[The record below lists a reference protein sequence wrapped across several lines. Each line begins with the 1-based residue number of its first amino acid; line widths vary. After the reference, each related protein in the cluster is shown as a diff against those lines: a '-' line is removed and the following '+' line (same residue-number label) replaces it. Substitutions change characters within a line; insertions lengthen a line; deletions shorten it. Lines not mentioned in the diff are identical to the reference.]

1 VRFRYVAYEGRRRR
15 VGVIEAG
22 SEAEVA
28 RAVAAA
34 GWFLVS
40 VAPVGAGRSR
50 GFVFARAGGPQLAF
64 FFRQLAAVVRMG
76 LPLTRAL
83 SVQARS
89 ATGAWRRVLRG
100 LEARVRGGDSLADA
114 MAAYPGFFRPL
125 FVEVV
130 RAGERS
136 GTADA
141 ALERCAGYVQAEHGL
156 RQKVRSAMVYPLVV
170 LLFAASGGAYLV
182 AAVLPKITRMFL
194 ELEVPLP
201 LPTRALIG
209 LTVFLQH
216 RGPLVLAALGA
227 MLVLLAAGPRLPG
240 VRLLVDGF
248 LLRLPG
254 VGQVVRASAL
264 SRFLRVLAEG
274 LEVGLAL
281 RVALELS
288 SRSLGNGALERQVAP
303 VVPRAVSGAGL
314 AAALEQSRV
323 FPPLVPQV
331 VRLGEESGT
340 VPRVLKELA
349 DYYEGEADRAVKSAV
364 ALVEPVMI
372 FAVAGVVGFLALAII
387 MPIYAMVGRLA
398 GG

>member
-1 VRFRYVAYEGRRRR
+1 VAYEGRRRR

-40 VAPVGAGRSR
+40 VAPVGAGRPR
-50 GFVFARAGGPQLAF
+50 ALVFARAGGPQLAF

-349 DYYEGEADRAVKSAV
+349 GYYEGEADRAVKSAV
-364 ALVEPVMI
+364 ALVEPVMV